1 MYCEVIDEFGQLAK
15 TNGILSAQL
24 LALCD
29 RYRCLQTILKNSPVI
44 EEAGPLL
51 KRILEQSFSQSKKK
65 AKGYRYLDE
74 ALNNFCLNTY
84 ILGGRRMYEILHAN
98 FKGVFPSPRTMGN
111 KLAQL
116 QTLSQKVSSYFKI
129 LFIPIIK

>member
-15 TNGILSAQL
+15 RHGMLSAQL

-29 RYRCLQTILKNSPVI
+29 RYRCLQTILKNSPVT

-51 KRILEQSFSQSKKK
+51 KRMLEQSVSQSNNK
-65 AKGYRYLDE
+65 AKGYRYMDE

-84 ILGGRRMYEILHAN
+84 ILGARRMYEILYAN
-98 FKGVFPSPRTMGN
+98 FEGVFPSPRTMGN
-111 KLAQL
+111 KLAKF
-116 QTLSQKVSSYFKI
+116 QTFV
-129 LFIPIIK
+129 PED